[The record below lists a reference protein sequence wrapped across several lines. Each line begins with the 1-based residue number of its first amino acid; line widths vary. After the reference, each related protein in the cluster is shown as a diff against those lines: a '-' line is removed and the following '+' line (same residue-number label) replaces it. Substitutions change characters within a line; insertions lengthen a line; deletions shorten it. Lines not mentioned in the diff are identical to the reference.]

1 MIAPGLK
8 LTDLSP
14 KWWHFDEG
22 GPRVGLTFI
31 CPCCVGTERETH
43 LGIAFHHKGHEA
55 IDDQY
60 IRAHGHC
67 KEEHIWELNG
77 VEDFHNLTL
86 TPSVDASKVGHW
98 HGFITNG
105 EIR

>member
-1 MIAPGLK
+1 MTPGLK
-8 LTDLSP
+8 LLDLSP
-14 KWWHFDEG
+14 KWWCFDG
-22 GPRVGLTFI
+22 GHRVGLTFL

-55 IDDQY
+55 IDDEY
-60 IRAHGHC
+60 VRAHGHGG
-67 KEEHIWELNG
+67 EHIWELNSE
-77 VEDFHNLTL
+77 EDFHNLTL
-86 TPSVDASKVGHW
+86 APSIDASKSGHW